1 MNSKLIY
8 VNASTSFFLKLKNII
23 DPEKKR
29 KVIGKEF
36 IKIFEKEA
44 KKIKNAKF
52 LAQGTLYPDVIES
65 KKIDGSN
72 ANVIKSHHNVGGLP
86 KNLNLRLLEPLRE
99 LFKDEVRLLGK
110 ELGLPKDIIHRH
122 PFPGP
127 GLSIRIPGEITKNKI
142 NILKM
147 ADKIYI
153 EELLTNNLYNKIW
166 QAFCV
171 LLPVKSVG
179 VMGDSRSYE
188 YTISIRAI
196 TSTDGMTADIYY
208 FKEKFLKKL
217 SGRIIGE
224 VQGVNRVLFDITS
237 KPPATIEWE

>member
-1 MNSKLIY
+1 M
-8 VNASTSFFLKLKNII
+8 
-23 DPEKKR
+23 
-29 KVIGKEF
+29 
-36 IKIFEKEA
+36 
-44 KKIKNAKF
+44 
-52 LAQGTLYPDVIES
+52 
-65 KKIDGSN
+65 
-72 ANVIKSHHNVGGLP
+72 
-86 KNLNLRLLEPLRE
+86 
-99 LFKDEVRLLGK
+99 GK